1 MRTTARSIS
10 KVVSASLAI
19 LAFCLHAFAAEPAA
33 THALARIAALQPK
46 SRLIDWRLTEPDQV
60 IARVQSSL
68 SELEQLIEKAAAERC
83 TAIALPEDT
92 LGLGTWLA
100 ANEKL
105 ARKILPIAVEQM
117 LQRFGKLAAKHRL
130 YLVCCNDQALPD
142 GTIYNTAFL
151 LGPDGKLIG
160 HYRKVC
166 PTIHE
171 SARSRGNEFP
181 VFATPEFGGVG
192 MLICYDMVFPETARA
207 LALGG
212 ADIIFHPTLGGA
224 AIGDADI
231 SRAAF
236 RTRAV
241 ENFVYLVVAQR
252 GHGSMII
259 SPKGKII
266 AEARGPDSM
275 AIAEIDPFD
284 GRDGGDAMNHQRDMR
299 ARLFRERNPAA
310 FHILTDANPPALAK
324 LPETISPSEARE
336 IANKVLTIGEEEF
349 RAADALIRSGK
360 IAEARE
366 AFERLRKEYRG
377 SWIDRVS
384 SERLERLNAPD
395 SSADS
400 KQNRE

>member
-1 MRTTARSIS
+1 MRKSFSRFVYATL
-10 KVVSASLAI
+10 VI
-19 LAFCLHAFAAEPAA
+19 LPFCLHAVGAEPPA
-33 THALARIAALQPK
+33 TNTLVSIAAIQPK
-46 SRLIDWRLTEPDQV
+46 SRLLDWRLRDQDQI
-60 IARVQSSL
+60 IAKVQTSL
-68 SELEQLIEKAAAERC
+68 SELEGLIEKAAAEGC

-105 ARKILPIAVEQM
+105 AREVLPIAVDQM
-117 LQRFGKLAAKHRL
+117 LERFGKLAAKHHI
-130 YLVCCNDQALPD
+130 YVVCCNDHALPD

-151 LGPDGKLIG
+151 IGPDGKLIG
-160 HYRKVC
+160 RYRKVC

-171 SARSRGNEFP
+171 SARSRGSEFP
-181 VFATPEFGGVG
+181 VFPTPEFGGIG

-252 GHGSMII
+252 GSGSMII

-266 AEARGPDSM
+266 AEAKGADSM
-275 AIAEIDPFD
+275 AIAEIDPFG
-284 GRDGGDAMNHQRDMR
+284 GREGGDAMNHQRDMR

-310 FHILTDANPPALAK
+310 FHILTDPNPPALAE
-324 LPETISPSEARE
+324 LPETITPAEARE
-336 IANKVLTIGEEEF
+336 IANKVLTTGEDEF
-349 RAADALIRSGK
+349 RAADTLLRNGK
-360 IAEARE
+360 IPEARE

-384 SERLERLNAPD
+384 AERLAKLP
-395 SSADS
+395 
-400 KQNRE
+400 K